1 MNAIKIGLIGCGK
14 QAPKHI
20 SGLRKI
26 PGVEIVL
33 ADIKLDLALNLAEK
47 ERLEVKNSPD
57 DIFSDPTIT
66 AVDICT
72 PTPSHS
78 TLINAAIVAG
88 KDFFC
93 EKPLCDNGQTA
104 KQILS
109 TAEKHKRIGMV
120 GYIYRFAPVFEKAV
134 EILNAADKTCRSEVL
149 GDIVTSYFRIGGR
162 GSHQLWKHQKETSGG
177 AINEML
183 VHMLDLALWFF
194 GPVGNIEVLAH
205 ELLRPKRIIQGKE
218 AHVDAEDYILLK
230 LSMINGVTVICQ
242 ADLLTPAF
250 TQFVEIQGS
259 MGTFMG
265 SIQPDMPSFIYSE
278 NGGNGFEKGKTN
290 LQFGP
295 TNLFDKQM
303 AEFVMA
309 VKNHQTPSRCTIHD
323 SVLLLETLD
332 LIKERII
339 EQ

>member
-1 MNAIKIGLIGCGK
+1 MDVIKIGLIGCGK

-33 ADIKLDLALNLAEK
+33 ADIKKDFALHLGEK
-47 ERLEVKNSPD
+47 EGLETKNHPD
-57 DIFSDPTIT
+57 DIFNDRTIN

-72 PTPSHS
+72 PTPSHE
-78 TLINAAIVAG
+78 TLINNAIESG

-93 EKPLCDNGQTA
+93 EKPLCNNGKTA
-104 KQILS
+104 NHILLA
-109 TAEKHKRIGMV
+109 AEKNKRIGMV

-134 EILNAADKTCRSEVL
+134 AILNGTAQTGYSDIL
-149 GDIVTSYFRIGGR
+149 GNIVTAHFRIGGR
-162 GSHQLWKHQKETSGG
+162 GSHQIWKHKKETSGG

-183 VHMLDLALWFF
+183 VHMLDLAIWFF
-194 GPVGNIEVLAH
+194 GPVKDINVLAH
-205 ELLRPKRIIQGKE
+205 ELLRPTRMIQGKE
-218 AHVDAEDYILLK
+218 ENVDAEDYVLLK
-230 LSMINGVTVICQ
+230 LSMYSGVTVICQ

-259 MGTFMG
+259 AGTFMG
-265 SIQPDMPSFIYSE
+265 SIQPDMPSFIFTE
-278 NGGNGFEKGKTN
+278 NGGDGLEKGKTI

-295 TNLFDKQM
+295 TNLFESQM
-303 AEFVMA
+303 AEFVKA
-309 VKNHQTPSRCTIHD
+309 VKNHKQPSRCTIHD
-323 SVLLLETLD
+323 SVLLLDTLD